1 MKAVF
6 KRYNTGAPFFTFTK
20 GKKYDVNE
28 MGFVIDD
35 NGSHVSIVNGAYDFE
50 IIEDDYFI
58 KEPESLKYFIN
69 DIHVEKG
76 FFYESL
82 GELNEAER
90 LGVKVPSIKFEIKF
104 E

>member
-6 KRYNTGAPFFTFTK
+6 KRYNIGFPFFTFTK
-20 GKKYDVNE
+20 GNKYDVNHI
-28 MGFVIDD
+28 GFVIDD
-35 NGSHVSIVNGAYDFE
+35 NGRYVSINSGAYEFE

-58 KEPESLKYFIN
+58 KEPASLKYFIN
-69 DIHVEKG
+69 DIRVDKG
-76 FFYESL
+76 FFYESI

-90 LGVKVPSIKFEIKF
+90 LGVKVPSVKFEIKF